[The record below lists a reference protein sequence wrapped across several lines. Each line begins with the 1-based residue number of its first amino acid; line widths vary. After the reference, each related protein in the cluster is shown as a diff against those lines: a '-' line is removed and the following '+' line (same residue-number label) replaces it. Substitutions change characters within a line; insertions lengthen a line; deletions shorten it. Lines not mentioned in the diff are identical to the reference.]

1 MHNRHSVGGRG
12 WCCSF
17 AVVKVGLDMSG
28 EGVGLAM
35 EPLLFALNW
44 DEETLNTSYGSFH
57 YGRTIFIDLKV
68 TVGG

>member
-1 MHNRHSVGGRG
+1 M
-12 WCCSF
+12 
-17 AVVKVGLDMSG
+17 VKIGLDMSG
-28 EGVGLAM
+28 EGVGLTMA
-35 EPLLFALNW
+35 PLLFILNW